1 MDGVILKPFLHENIG
16 CFQKFEALK
25 PSISLKWLLPNL
37 LDAVSEMQAQMIIC
51 IGRGKMLK
59 WLLFFFL
66 RWETKLMGKHAYSYY
81 DEVSTSEYLLAQYEI
96 VAVLNTLRL
105 MW

>member
-37 LDAVSEMQAQMIIC
+37 LDIWDAHTDDYLYREGKNAEVII
-51 IGRGKMLK
+51 I
-59 WLLFFFL
+59 FFFL
-66 RWETKLMGKHAYSYY
+66 RWETKLMGKYAYSYY

>member
-37 LDAVSEMQAQMIIC
+37 LDAVSEMHTQMIIC

-59 WLLFFFL
+59 WLFFFFKV
-66 RWETKLMGKHAYSYY
+66 RNQTYGKYAYSYY
-81 DEVSTSEYLLAQYEI
+81 DRVSTSEYIY
-96 VAVLNTLRL
+96 TS
-105 MW
+105 

>member
-1 MDGVILKPFLHENIG
+1 
-16 CFQKFEALK
+16 
-25 PSISLKWLLPNL
+25 
-37 LDAVSEMQAQMIIC
+37 
-51 IGRGKMLK
+51 
-59 WLLFFFL
+59 
-66 RWETKLMGKHAYSYY
+66 MGKHAYSYY

>member
-1 MDGVILKPFLHENIG
+1 
-16 CFQKFEALK
+16 
-25 PSISLKWLLPNL
+25 
-37 LDAVSEMQAQMIIC
+37 
-51 IGRGKMLK
+51 
-59 WLLFFFL
+59 
-66 RWETKLMGKHAYSYY
+66 MGKYAYSYY

>member
-1 MDGVILKPFLHENIG
+1 MDGVILKPFIHENIG

-25 PSISLKWLLPNL
+25 PSISLKWLLPNF
-37 LDAVSEMQAQMIIC
+37 LDAVSEMHAQMIIC
-51 IGRGKMLK
+51 IGRGKML
-59 WLLFFFL
+59 
-66 RWETKLMGKHAYSYY
+66 RWETKIMGKHAYSYS